1 MGLIANISGN
11 RNLWLDYFTSLEEQV
26 QMKGF
31 WVKFYSDCKGETERE
46 VFKFY
51 QNSSTDVVNNIW
63 DRFWGLV
70 LGLSYVEEIANS
82 LWNQLW
88 Y

>member
-1 MGLIANISGN
+1 M
-11 RNLWLDYFTSLEEQV
+11 
-26 QMKGF
+26 
-31 WVKFYSDCKGETERE
+31 KFYSDCKGETERE

-82 LWNQLW
+82 L
-88 Y
+88 